1 MKLRLA
7 LIAPQMGY
15 DKNEYK
21 NKDKKVLPL
30 GIYTLKSYLNQFYS
44 NITLIDAITEEY
56 SEDEIIDIITKNECN
71 IIGISGITNKYY
83 NSILSLAKKLKQ
95 IKTILFVF
103 VGGPI
108 ATFCYDILLKNKNID
123 FIIRGEG
130 EIILKNVLDCLSN
143 DKEFSTINGICFKEK
158 DSNNIIVNPF
168 QERMKTFDLFRKD
181 KYSFNEK
188 TIAEFISGSRSY
200 VIMASRGCKGNCV
213 FCQVPKYYGQ
223 KGIFWRNVKDVVDE
237 IEYAI
242 IHWGVRRFNFQDS
255 NFLCEFSW
263 VNDFINEVVNRKIS
277 FIFNIFAD
285 AESVNCSIILRL
297 KKIGLYQVFV
307 GLETGS
313 KERFQKLKKK
323 AIFEDNQNSI
333 NIIKKSG
340 LKIIPGYILYYPDST
355 LKEIIDSA
363 NWFKNNNMIKP
374 SMYFNKMD
382 VWYGTDMYDYIE
394 SNGCIIS
401 SSINDGVI
409 YKFLDNDVNELYN
422 YMMMGLKKFKII
434 WGKITSENN
443 IRRTIL
449 TEQVINELENG
460 KNINFL
466 KDKIDIYYSNKEK
479 YTFGRSK
486 DNEKIL
492 SEIVDLY
499 FWEAVKCVQIKTI
512 SNKEKELHLNN
523 FADNIIQISKRF
535 VWLSQYDLVKFK
547 ETIKE
552 IFYV

>member
-1 MKLRLA
+1 
-7 LIAPQMGY
+7 
-15 DKNEYK
+15 
-21 NKDKKVLPL
+21 
-30 GIYTLKSYLNQFYS
+30 
-44 NITLIDAITEEY
+44 
-56 SEDEIIDIITKNECN
+56 
-71 IIGISGITNKYY
+71 
-83 NSILSLAKKLKQ
+83 
-95 IKTILFVF
+95 
-103 VGGPI
+103 
-108 ATFCYDILLKNKNID
+108 
-123 FIIRGEG
+123 
-130 EIILKNVLDCLSN
+130 
-143 DKEFSTINGICFKEK
+143 
-158 DSNNIIVNPF
+158 
-168 QERMKTFDLFRKD
+168 
-181 KYSFNEK
+181 
-188 TIAEFISGSRSY
+188 
-200 VIMASRGCKGNCV
+200 
-213 FCQVPKYYGQ
+213 
-223 KGIFWRNVKDVVDE
+223 
-237 IEYAI
+237 
-242 IHWGVRRFNFQDS
+242 
-255 NFLCEFSW
+255 
-263 VNDFINEVVNRKIS
+263 
-277 FIFNIFAD
+277 
-285 AESVNCSIILRL
+285 
-297 KKIGLYQVFV
+297 
-307 GLETGS
+307 
-313 KERFQKLKKK
+313 
-323 AIFEDNQNSI
+323 
-333 NIIKKSG
+333 
-340 LKIIPGYILYYPDST
+340 
-355 LKEIIDSA
+355 
-363 NWFKNNNMIKP
+363 
-374 SMYFNKMD
+374 MYFNKMD

-547 ETIKE
+547 KTIKE